1 MSEEQKN
8 KDALLAQKI
17 ADLNSHQTLSKVV
30 VMMANELG
38 DADPFYDHDAQDIIE
53 SYLEEVKK

>member
-30 VMMANELG
+30 VMMANDFAIAG
-38 DADPFYDHDAQDIIE
+38 AFYCHDAQDIIE